1 MMRTGIE
8 EGFFV
13 FPKPVPF
20 PLLIFLQQR
29 KRCKRLFACKRSI
42 YAVTSSFVLYE
53 TPRFSHIDDST
64 NELVRLSAQRCYTMA
79 MMVFSLATF
88 L

>member
-20 PLLIFLQQR
+20 PLLIFFQQR

-42 YAVTSSFVLYE
+42 YSQPKTCFQTAE
-53 TPRFSHIDDST
+53 CGIDDLI
-64 NELVRLSAQRCYTMA
+64 NELVRLSGPW
-79 MMVFSLATF
+79 
-88 L
+88 